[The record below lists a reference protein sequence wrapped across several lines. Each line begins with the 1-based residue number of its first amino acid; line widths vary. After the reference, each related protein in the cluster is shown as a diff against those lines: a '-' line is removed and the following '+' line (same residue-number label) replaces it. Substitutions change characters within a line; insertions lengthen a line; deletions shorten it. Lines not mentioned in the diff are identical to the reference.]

1 MKNQRTTTGRGTR
14 RSRTNL
20 AAIVAKSDDAATAR
34 RRESTGK
41 RSFVPDP
48 LTPRES
54 DVLRM
59 LARGLTYDSAATSLN
74 LSINT
79 VRTHV
84 RSIYEKLE
92 VTSKTEAVLEGL
104 RRGLTL

>member
-1 MKNQRTTTGRGTR
+1 
-14 RSRTNL
+14 
-20 AAIVAKSDDAATAR
+20 
-34 RRESTGK
+34 
-41 RSFVPDP
+41 
-48 LTPRES
+48 
-54 DVLRM
+54 M
-59 LARGLTYDSAATSLN
+59 LARGQTYETAATSLN

>member
-1 MKNQRTTTGRGTR
+1 
-14 RSRTNL
+14 
-20 AAIVAKSDDAATAR
+20 
-34 RRESTGK
+34 
-41 RSFVPDP
+41 VPEL

-59 LARGLTYDSAATSLN
+59 LARGQTYETAASSLN

-92 VTSKTEAVLEGL
+92 VTTKTEAVLEGL